1 MFCGRNFR
9 AASDPPA
16 RSPPISTV
24 PPEVPLA
31 SIRADEVSMTSLPV
45 TTTVPPAPPRP
56 FAVTAPPTTTLLP
69 LTTTSPPLYARRPF
83 GRTGASGCMRRA
95 TTFCVTLTEPP
106 SEVRKIRPPLLATP
120 VALMARPVLP
130 ASA

>member
-45 TTTVPPAPPRP
+45 TTTVPPGPPRP
-56 FAVTAPPTTTLLP
+56 FAVTAPPTTTLSP
-69 LTTTSPPLYARRPF
+69 LTTTSPPPDERWPGA
-83 GRTGASGCMRRA
+83 ASGWIRRA